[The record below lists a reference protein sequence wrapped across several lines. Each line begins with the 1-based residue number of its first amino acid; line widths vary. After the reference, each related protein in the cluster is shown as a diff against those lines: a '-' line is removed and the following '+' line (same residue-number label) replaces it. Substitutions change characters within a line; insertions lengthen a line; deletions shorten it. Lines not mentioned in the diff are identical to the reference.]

1 MKLNSGA
8 LMKLIKCFHMFTMSY
23 SIVKGV
29 NKTVFT
35 YVIFAFLG
43 RGVFTHKAVEPSA
56 FVVEYRG
63 NIFPHEDARPKQKHG
78 DTLNNYLFEFSWEGE
93 HWW

>member
-1 MKLNSGA
+1 MKLNIGA

-23 SIVKGV
+23 FI
-29 NKTVFT
+29 
-35 YVIFAFLG
+35 VIFAFLG
-43 RGVFTHKAVEPSA
+43 RGVFTLKAVEPSA

-63 NIFPHEDARPKQKHG
+63 DIFPHEDARPKQKHG
-78 DTLNNYLFEFSWEGE
+78 DTLNNYLFKFSWEGE